1 MRLPRRLLIGLTLP
15 CAAALLACPS
25 DDDLTDPFAPMDLAI
40 QVAPTQVQLLISD
53 SVTASDNTQLQ
64 LSATSLGFP
73 VLTPHARWTT
83 SNANVALVD
92 SSGRVQALRVGVA
105 TITARVN
112 GETSKSVVVVGNAV
126 VGVTLLPSTASGVVG
141 DSTTLTASAVGGNGL
156 LVGGTAYVFT
166 MTDPSVASLTRTGN
180 QTVRLN
186 LLKVGTTRVIVTAG
200 GQTASSTI
208 TVH

>member
-1 MRLPRRLLIGLTLP
+1 MRLPRRFLIGLALP
-15 CAAALLACPS
+15 CAAALLACPN

-40 QVAPTQVQLLISD
+40 QVAPTQVQLLVSD
-53 SVTASDNTQLQ
+53 TVTSSNNTQLQ
-64 LSATSLGFP
+64 LRATSLGFP

-83 SNANVALVD
+83 SNSNVALVD

-112 GETSKSVVVVGNAV
+112 GETTNSVVTVANAV
-126 VGVTLLPSTASGVVG
+126 VGVTLLPSTASGAVG
-141 DSTTLTASAVGGNGL
+141 DSTTLTASAIGTNGL
-156 LVGGTAYVFT
+156 LVGGTAYAFT

-186 LLKVGTTRVIVTAG
+186 LLKVGTTKVIVTAG
-200 GQTASSTI
+200 GQTASSNI

>member
-1 MRLPRRLLIGLTLP
+1 MRLPRRLLIALALP
-15 CAAALLACPS
+15 CTAALLACPS
-25 DDDLTDPFAPMDLAI
+25 DDDLTDPFAPMDLSI
-40 QVAPTQVQLLISD
+40 QVAPTQVLLLISD

-64 LSATSLGFP
+64 LRATSLGFP
-73 VLTPHARWTT
+73 VVTPHARWTT
-83 SNANVALVD
+83 SNSNVALVD

-112 GETSKSVVVVGNAV
+112 GETTNSVVTVGNAV
-126 VGVTLLPSTASGVVG
+126 VGVTLLPSTASGAVG
-141 DSTTLTASAVGGNGL
+141 DSTTLTASAVGTNGL

-180 QTVRLN
+180 QTVKLT

-200 GQTASSTI
+200 GQTAFSTI

>member
-1 MRLPRRLLIGLTLP
+1 MRLPRRLLIGLALP

-25 DDDLTDPFAPMDLAI
+25 DDDLTDPFAPMDLSI
-40 QVAPTQVQLLISD
+40 QVAPTHVLLLISD
-53 SVTASDNTQLQ
+53 TVTASDNTQLQ
-64 LSATSLGFP
+64 LRATSLGFP

-112 GETSKSVVVVGNAV
+112 GETTNSVVTVGNAV
-126 VGVTLLPSTASGVVG
+126 VSVTLLPSAASGVVG
-141 DSTTLTASAVGGNGL
+141 DSTTLTASAVGANGL

-180 QTVRLN
+180 QTVKLTF
-186 LLKVGTTRVIVTAG
+186 LKVGTTKVIVTAG
-200 GQTASSTI
+200 GQTASSTL

>member
-1 MRLPRRLLIGLTLP
+1 MRLPRRLLIGLALP

-25 DDDLTDPFAPMDLAI
+25 DDDLTDPFAPMDLVI
-40 QVAPTQVQLLISD
+40 QVAPAQVQLLISD

-64 LSATSLGFP
+64 LRATSLGFP
-73 VLTPHARWTT
+73 VLPPHARWTT
-83 SNANVALVD
+83 SNPNVALVD
-92 SSGRVQALRVGVA
+92 SSGRVHALRLGVA

-112 GETSKSVVVVGNAV
+112 GETSTSVVVVGNAV
-126 VGVTLLPSTASGVVG
+126 TGVTLLTSTSSGAVG
-141 DSTTLTASAVGGNGL
+141 DTTTLTASALGPNGL
-156 LVGGTAYVFT
+156 LVGGTVYVFS

-180 QTVRLN
+180 QTVKLN
-186 LLKVGTTRVIVTAG
+186 LLKVGTTRVFVTAS